1 MSWRDEMESHIAMRA
16 EMNER
21 AGMSPEEARRAAER
35 AFGNRGL
42 IGEEVRA
49 VSIPVWMEQ
58 LGQDLRY
65 AIRGLRRSP
74 GFTIAAVAA
83 LTIGIGASTAVF
95 SFVDR
100 ILFRPLPYA
109 NEKELVWFGMT
120 APIGGGSEFVIE
132 ENYVTWRR
140 QGTPFAAITAT
151 AGGDECSLSEVNP
164 IRLRCAAVDSNFLSL
179 FGYRPMAGRD
189 FTEEDTR
196 DGAPRV
202 VLISRALWMDRFGGR
217 DISGQSIEIDSV
229 RREVVGVLPE
239 NFEMPQLTKIDVLMV
254 LQIFG
259 TKPPNSGSLLLT
271 AFARLKPPMT
281 VDAARQQMEP
291 YFQAALD
298 TVPRGFRKEV
308 KLAVH
313 PLRDRQ
319 VRESVQAA
327 WLLLGAVALLLL
339 IAIANVANLLL
350 ARAAARHREMAVRVA
365 IGAGRGR
372 LARQLFTES
381 FALAACGGVFGL
393 ACAWALLRLFQA
405 VAPAGILR
413 LNDAAI
419 DWRVATFS
427 VGVSIIASI
436 LFGVAPALKAPK
448 PARRR
453 TRLRPALVISQI
465 ALALI
470 LLCGATLLAQSLR
483 NMASAP
489 LGMQTGSVF
498 TAYTQLPSA
507 RYPDPASRAA
517 FWRTVEERVAAAPGV
532 QMSAMSESMPPEGRA
547 ESTIFSR
554 IEVEGRPQ
562 RGSQATGGMVIVR
575 RVTPAYF
582 QILGIPMRSGRAFTK
597 TEPNTVVLSERLAA
611 RLNLSGQRIGFFAEP
626 MHEVIGV
633 AADVRNAGLRLDS
646 DPEMYTLTKFEQR
659 RQFVVVRGSPAAIPF
674 VRNIFQELDPRL
686 IVEIETL
693 DDRVSKLRTRPR
705 FQSLLLAGFA
715 LSGLLLA
722 AIGLYGVMA
731 LLTAQRTGEIGIRM
745 ALGATSRNIATM
757 IVSQA
762 GRWTTAGIVIGLCGA
777 AATAKWIEGL
787 LYGVTIWAPLP
798 LAGAVLLLV
807 AAAIV
812 AAWLPARR
820 AARIEPVQALREL

>member
-1 MSWRDEMESHIAMRA
+1 MNWRDEMESHIAMRA

-49 VSIPVWMEQ
+49 VSIPLWLEQ

-65 AIRGLRRSP
+65 AARGLRRSP

-120 APIGGGSEFVIE
+120 APIGGVSEFVIE

-140 QGTPFAAITAT
+140 QGSPFAAITAT
-151 AGGDECSLSEVNP
+151 SGGDDCILSELNP
-164 IRLRCAAVDSNFLSL
+164 LHLRCAAVDSNFLSL
-179 FGYRPMAGRD
+179 FGYRPIAGRD
-189 FTEEDTR
+189 FNEEDTR
-196 DGAPRV
+196 DGAPRA

-217 DISGQSIEIDSV
+217 EIKGQTIEIDSV
-229 RREVVGVLPE
+229 RREVVGVLPD
-239 NFEMPQLTKIDVLMV
+239 NFEMPQLAKIDVLMV
-254 LQIFG
+254 FQIFG
-259 TKPPNSGSLLLT
+259 PKPPNSGSLLLT
-271 AFARLKPPMT
+271 AFARLKPEMT
-281 VDAARQQMEP
+281 VDQARSRMEP
-291 YFQAALD
+291 YFQAALE

-308 KLAVH
+308 KLVVH

-319 VRESVQAA
+319 VRDSSRSA
-327 WLLLGAVALLLL
+327 WLLLGAVGLLLL

-350 ARAAARHREMAVRVA
+350 ARAAARQKELAVRVA
-365 IGAGRGR
+365 IGAGRAR

-381 FALAACGGVFGL
+381 FALAAVGGVFGM
-393 ACAWALLRLFQA
+393 AFAWILLRMFQA
-405 VAPAGILR
+405 VAPAGIQR

-419 DWRVATFS
+419 DWRVAVFA
-427 VGVSIIASI
+427 VGATMAASI
-436 LFGVAPALKAPK
+436 LFGVAPALRAPK

-453 TRLRPALVISQI
+453 DKLRPALVISQI
-465 ALALI
+465 ALALV

-489 LGMQTGSVF
+489 LGMETGSIF

-507 RYPDPASRAA
+507 RYPDAASRAA
-517 FWRTVEERVAAAPGV
+517 FWRQVEERIAAAPGV
-532 QMSAMSESMPPEGRA
+532 QQMALSESMPPEGRA

-554 IEVEGRPQ
+554 ITVEGRPQ
-562 RGSQATGGMVIVR
+562 QQGQATGGMVIVR

-582 QILGIPMRSGRAFTK
+582 QILGIPMRSGRALTDADQ
-597 TEPNTVVLSERLAA
+597 NAVVLSERLAA
-611 RLNLSGQRIGFFAEP
+611 RLKLSGERIGFFAEP
-626 MHEVIGV
+626 MHDVIGV
-633 AADVRNAGLRLDS
+633 AGDVRNAGLRLDS
-646 DPEMYTLTKFEQR
+646 DPEMYTLTNRQQR
-659 RQFVVVRGSPAAIPF
+659 RMFFVVRGSPAAMPF
-674 VRNIFQELDPRL
+674 VRGIFQELDPRL
-686 IVEIETL
+686 IVELETL
-693 DDRVSKLRTRPR
+693 DDRVDKTRTRPR
-705 FQSLLLAGFA
+705 FQSMLLAGFA
-715 LSGLLLA
+715 MSGLLLA

-731 LLTAQRTGEIGIRM
+731 LLTTQRTGEIGIRM
-745 ALGATSRNIATM
+745 ALGVTSRNIGIM
-757 IVSQA
+757 IAGQA
-762 GRWTTAGIVIGLCGA
+762 GRWTAAGIVIGLCGA
-777 AATAKWIEGL
+777 AASAKWIEGL
-787 LYGVTIWAPLP
+787 LYGVSIWAPFP
-798 LAGAVLLLV
+798 LAGATLTLV
-807 AAAIV
+807 AAAFV